1 MEAQKTPCGTI
12 SGSRRSAAG
21 IVAGGLTVVHH
32 TRPWRNVAEP
42 RTPERSTVQRVL
54 FPSIDEFYG
63 SIESGESCVCGYT
76 SSKHWHVTRH
86 KRTCA
91 VACAHAKNNSKRDA
105 QTQTESLA
113 PALALA
119 LVPEIAPA
127 PVPAFAP
134 ALAPAP
140 ACNGGCLARTSIGIA
155 GAADGAVLCPL
166 DDGLSFFC
174 KDDLKRH
181 LCEAHPA
188 FLEFLKEMVFPQKE
202 TLAEDMGL

>member
-12 SGSRRSAAG
+12 SGLRRTGSAAG
-21 IVAGGLTVVHH
+21 IVAGGLSVVHH
-32 TRPWRNVAEP
+32 SRPWRNVAEP
-42 RTPERSTVQRVL
+42 RTPERSTVQGVL
-54 FPSIDEFYG
+54 FPSLDEFYG
-63 SIESGESCVCGYT
+63 SIENGESCVCGY
-76 SSKHWHVTRH
+76 SSRKHWHVTRH

-105 QTQTESLA
+105 QTQTESVPAAALA
-113 PALALA
+113 PALVPALA
-119 LVPEIAPA
+119 
-127 PVPAFAP
+127 PAFAP
-134 ALAPAP
+134 AVAPAP
-140 ACNGGCLARTSIGIA
+140 ACNGGCHARTSIGIA
-155 GAADGAVLCPL
+155 GAAHGAVLCPL

-188 FLEFLKEMVFPQKE
+188 FLEFLKELVFPQKE